1 MTYQAG
7 RESMQEECRKAVKNT
22 QDRDCPSRED
32 QEQIEYL
39 REWKLKHPLSLW
51 QRLEAWC
58 QKYFSANKEN
68 QT

>member
-1 MTYQAG
+1 MNCCNAYGT
-7 RESMQEECRKAVKNT
+7 CT
-22 QDRDCPSRED
+22 QGRDCPARED
-32 QEQIEYL
+32 QEQIEYP

-58 QKYFSANKEN
+58 QKYFAANKEN